1 MASKSIIIYL
11 PSNQEC
17 CISFK
22 GENAV
27 SHPASNVEGSPRTQ
41 HKNKRI
47 QSSKG
52 VDRNMPRRP
61 VRRKD
66 ADLFIEDETDTFK
79 DAVRAGKLSTV
90 QEMLGAVTEEDAGSW
105 CCEALDNF
113 GRTALHHVLA
123 GPDQEQIL
131 LLARFLC
138 RQRADPNASDENGVT
153 PLHLAAQ
160 RGSKHVIRSL
170 LCARAENQQRTS
182 DGRSTVDFAQ
192 FNPSPVEAFEVVG
205 WPGKGPELQPLEPKK
220 AKSQAAATEAQPAP
234 QSETSPSLFWPL
246 LLAGLW
252 FALLGLLSIW
262 VIRAV

>member
-1 MASKSIIIYL
+1 
-11 PSNQEC
+11 
-17 CISFK
+17 
-22 GENAV
+22 
-27 SHPASNVEGSPRTQ
+27 
-41 HKNKRI
+41 
-47 QSSKG
+47 
-52 VDRNMPRRP
+52 MPRRP

-113 GRTALHHVLA
+113 GCTALHHVLA

-170 LCARAENQQRTS
+170 LCARADNQQRTS

>member
-1 MASKSIIIYL
+1 
-11 PSNQEC
+11 
-17 CISFK
+17 
-22 GENAV
+22 
-27 SHPASNVEGSPRTQ
+27 
-41 HKNKRI
+41 
-47 QSSKG
+47 
-52 VDRNMPRRP
+52 MPRRP

-90 QEMLGAVTEEDAGSW
+90 QEMLGAVSEDDAGCW

-170 LCARAENQQRTS
+170 LCARADNQQRTS

-205 WPGKGPELQPLEPKK
+205 WPGKGPELHPLEPKK
-220 AKSQAAATEAQPAP
+220 AKPQGAATEDELDARVNNLLYRLGLDGQDADRKAVEY
-234 QSETSPSLFWPL
+234 SGGMKRKLSLAIALIGRSPL
-246 LLAGLW
+246 LFLDEPSAAVDAGAKRHLW
-252 FALLGLLSIW
+252 K
-262 VIRAV
+262 VIRMRSRDQTVVLTTHSMEE